1 MKRILPALM
10 IGLALGVVGTW
21 LLLKSHHE
29 EHEEKMPEA
38 GHKEESHVIKTN
50 GQTLV
55 KLEEKEQQGAGLKLA
70 TLEAATM
77 RPEARVYGRVLDASP
92 LVQSLNEI
100 MLARSALD
108 ASQRELAR
116 LKVLAADQNTSA
128 RTLET
133 ADATARR
140 DQIVLEGAQMRLV
153 STWGKGVAGLNDLPA
168 FIHSLA
174 TMDTVLARLDLPF
187 GSAAEGPPTSVRIAA
202 LTAEEKL
209 LPAELLGPA
218 PSADPQVQGQGFL
231 VHLKTA
237 SLPPGAALS
246 GWLSLPGEEEK
257 GVVVPR
263 SALVRHEG
271 EAFIYVQRS
280 PGLFERREVE
290 LEHPLEK
297 GWFVAEGLK
306 AGESIVISGAQQLLS
321 TELKGEGGEE

>member
-1 MKRILPALM
+1 MKRILPALLV
-10 IGLALGVVGTW
+10 GLALGAVGTW

-29 EHEEKMPEA
+29 EHEEKKPEA
-38 GHKEESHVIKTN
+38 GHQEESHVIKTN

-55 KLEEKEQQGAGLKLA
+55 KLDEKEQQAAGLKLA
-70 TLEAATM
+70 PLEAASL
-77 RPEARVYGRVLDASP
+77 RPEARVYGRVLDSSS
-92 LVQSLNEI
+92 LVQSLSEI
-100 MLARSALD
+100 MLARSALE
-108 ASQRELAR
+108 ASQKDLAR
-116 LKVLAADQNTSA
+116 LKTLAADQNTSA
-128 RTLET
+128 RALET
-133 ADATARR
+133 AEALARR
-140 DQIVLEGAQMRLV
+140 DQIALETAQMRLV
-153 STWGKGVAGLNDLPA
+153 STWGKGVAGQNDLPA

-174 TMDTVLARLDLPF
+174 SMETVLARLDLPF
-187 GSAAEGPPTSVRIAA
+187 GSTAEGAPTGVRIAA
-202 LTAEEKL
+202 LTAEKKL

-231 VHLKTA
+231 VHLKTG

-257 GVVVPR
+257 GVLVPR

-290 LEHPLEK
+290 LAHPLEK

>member
-1 MKRILPALM
+1 MKRILPALLV
-10 IGLALGVVGTW
+10 GLALGAVGTW
-21 LLLKSHHE
+21 LLLKSSHE
-29 EHEEKMPEA
+29 EYEEKKPEA
-38 GHKEESHVIKTN
+38 AHKEESHVIKTN
-50 GQTLV
+50 RQTLL
-55 KLEEKEQQGAGLKLA
+55 KLEEKKQQAAGLKLA
-70 TLEAATM
+70 PLEAATL
-77 RPEARVYGRVLDASP
+77 RPEARVYGRVLDSSS
-92 LVQSLNEI
+92 LVQSLSEI
-100 MLARSALD
+100 MTATSALD
-108 ASQRELAR
+108 ASQKELAR
-116 LKVLAADQNTSA
+116 LKTLAADQNTSA
-128 RTLET
+128 RALET

-140 DQIVLEGAQMRLV
+140 DQIALESAHMRLV
-153 STWGKGVAGLNDLPA
+153 STWGKAVAGQNELPA

-174 TMDTVLARLDLPF
+174 SMETVLARLDLPF
-187 GSAAEGPPTSVRIAA
+187 GSGAEGAPTGVRIAA

-209 LPAELLGPA
+209 LPAVLLGPA

-257 GVVVPR
+257 GVLVPR

-271 EAFIYVQRS
+271 EAFVYVQRG
-280 PGLFERREVE
+280 PELFERHEVE
-290 LEHPLEK
+290 LEHPLEN

>member
-1 MKRILPALM
+1 MKRILPGLL
-10 IGLALGVVGTW
+10 IGLALGAVGTW
-21 LLLKSHHE
+21 LLLKSHHD
-29 EHEEKMPEA
+29 EHEEKKPEA
-38 GHKEESHVIKTN
+38 AHKEESHVIKTN

-55 KLEEKEQQGAGLKLA
+55 KLDEKEQQSAGLKLA
-70 TLEAATM
+70 PLEATTL
-77 RPEARVYGRVLDASP
+77 RPEARVFGRVLDASP
-92 LVQSLNEI
+92 LVQSQSEI

-108 ASQRELAR
+108 ASQKELAR
-116 LKVLAADQNTSA
+116 LKTLAADQNTSA
-128 RTLET
+128 RALET
-133 ADATARR
+133 AEALARR
-140 DQIVLEGAQMRLV
+140 DQIALETAQMRLV
-153 STWGKGVAGLNDLPA
+153 STWGKGVAGQNDLPA

-174 TMDTVLARLDLPF
+174 SMETVLARLDLPF
-187 GSAAEGPPTSVRIAA
+187 GSGAEGLPTGVRIAA

-209 LPAELLGPA
+209 LPAVLLGPA

-257 GVVVPR
+257 GVLVPR
-263 SALVRHEG
+263 SALVRHAG

-280 PGLFERREVE
+280 PGLFERHEVE
-290 LEHPLEK
+290 LAHPLEK

>member
-1 MKRILPALM
+1 MKRILPALLA
-10 IGLALGVVGTW
+10 GLALGVVGTW
-21 LLLKSHHE
+21 LLLKSHHD
-29 EHEEKMPEA
+29 EHEEKKPDA
-38 GHKEESHVIKTN
+38 GLQEESHVIKTN
-50 GQTLV
+50 GHTLV

-70 TLEAATM
+70 PLEAATL
-77 RPEARVYGRVLDASP
+77 RPEARVYGRVLDSSS
-92 LVQSLNEI
+92 LVQSLSEI
-100 MLARSALD
+100 MTATSALD
-108 ASQRELAR
+108 ASQKELAR
-116 LKVLAADQNTSA
+116 LKMLAADQNTSA
-128 RTLET
+128 RALET

-140 DQIVLEGAQMRLV
+140 DQIALESAHMRLV
-153 STWGKGVAGLNDLPA
+153 SNWGKAVAGQNDLPA
-168 FIHSLA
+168 FIHTLA
-174 TMDTVLARLDLPF
+174 SMETVLARLDLPF
-187 GSAAEGPPTSVRIAA
+187 GSAAEGLPTGVRIAA
-202 LTAEEKL
+202 LAAEEKL
-209 LPAELLGPA
+209 LPAQLLGPA

-257 GVVVPR
+257 GVLVPR

-280 PGLFERREVE
+280 PGVFERREVE

-297 GWFVAEGLK
+297 GWFVAEGLQ